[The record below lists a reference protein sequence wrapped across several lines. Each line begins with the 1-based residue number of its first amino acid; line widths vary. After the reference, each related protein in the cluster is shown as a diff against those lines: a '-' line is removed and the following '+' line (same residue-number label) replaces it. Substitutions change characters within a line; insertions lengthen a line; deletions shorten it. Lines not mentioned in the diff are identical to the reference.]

1 MTWEGGV
8 LVGPRGGGQKQC
20 GVDTI
25 LDTLQAYM
33 KFSRNKSMSLRGDDL
48 FWFSLGDFNERR
60 GRISCQPGNRARETE
75 RGKGHKGRAAGLWW
89 GQKGRAAGLW

>member
-1 MTWEGGV
+1 
-8 LVGPRGGGQKQC
+8 
-20 GVDTI
+20 
-25 LDTLQAYM
+25 M

-75 RGKGHKGRAAGLWW
+75 RGIRGVRRDSGEDRKGVRQDSGERTSYS
-89 GQKGRAAGLW
+89 